1 MSPPGAAVKSA
12 RERMQIVSAYNELGS
27 YRAAAKLCGTT
38 HKTVRRVVERQRAGG
53 LPPPRKEREKNT
65 DQVADLVAER
75 VRVTDGRISAKRLL
89 PVTRAAGYAGSA
101 RNLRRLVADAKAR
114 HRRQRRRLPA
124 LGARARRAPGD
135 RLDARRRPADVRRR
149 ARLVP
154 LPLRALRHRS
164 AAGDDAATD
173 RRVSRGDRRRAGRGA
188 ERSDGRPARQP
199 GRRAGGAPSRLR
211 ALRRP
216 LRLSPRLL
224 PRGRPGVQGSG
235 RAPDGLRPAR
245 SGRTRRP
252 LHRSRAGQRRRPI
265 LVRRGERRAALGDR
279 RDPGRAPGRRGRAP
293 SPAARAARGARR
305 PGSPARSTAWPAC
318 AWARRATRCP
328 TPWSAPRCWWRPRK
342 GRSSSATRARRS
354 PAIAWSPPARWPS
367 ATSTTAARARG
378 RPARRAR
385 ARAPSGPSAP
395 SASRPSAS
403 WSPRR
408 RPARSGFPPRS
419 PRSSALEAAFGRDLL
434 VGALQR
440 ALRFGR
446 YRAADVR
453 AILAAGAGVAEI
465 AAAGTPLQ
473 LELPAAPARP
483 LAAYAPWSR
492 P

>member
-75 VRVTDGRISAKRLL
+75 VRVSDGRISAKRLL

-114 HRRQRRRLPA
+114 HRRQRRVYRPWVPA
-124 LGARARRAPGD
+124 PGGHLVIDWTPAGGLQMFGAVLAWCRYRFVRFATDQRRATTLRLIAECLEEIGGVPGVVLSD
-135 RLDARRRPADVRRR
+135 RMAGLRANQVAGLVVPHHDYVRFAAHYGFRPDFCREADPESKGVVEHLMGYAQRDLVVPVGRFTDPEQANAAARSWCAEVNAALHSEIAAIPAE
-149 ARLVP
+149 RLVAEAEHLRP
-154 LPLRALRHRS
+154 LPELRAAS
-164 AAGDDAATD
+164 AAGVARKVDRLACVRLGSARYSVPHALVGAQVLVAAEEGQIVI
-173 RRVSRGDRRRAGRGA
+173 RHQGQEV
-188 ERSDGRPARQP
+188 ARHRLVAP
-199 GRRAGGAPSRLR
+199 GEVAICDEHYGGP
-211 ALRRP
+211 
-216 LRLSPRLL
+216 
-224 PRGRPGVQGSG
+224 RPG
-235 RAPDGLRPAR
+235 P
-245 SGRTRRP
+245 
-252 LHRSRAGQRRRPI
+252 
-265 LVRRGERRAALGDR
+265 
-279 RDPGRAPGRRGRAP
+279 
-293 SPAARAARGARR
+293 
-305 PGSPARSTAWPAC
+305 
-318 AWARRATRCP
+318 
-328 TPWSAPRCWWRPRK
+328 
-342 GRSSSATRARRS
+342 
-354 PAIAWSPPARWPS
+354 
-367 ATSTTAARARG
+367 
-378 RPARRAR
+378 
-385 ARAPSGPSAP
+385 ARAPRPRTSAERAFCALGEPAERFLVAAAAAGTQRLPSEIAEIL
-395 SASRPSAS
+395 
-403 WSPRR
+403 
-408 RPARSGFPPRS
+408 G
-419 PRSSALEAAFGRDLL
+419 LEAAFGRDLL

-453 AILAAGAGVAEI
+453 AILLAGAGVAEI